1 MSYVAKISLPNVD
14 VKFATPEQ
22 CAVTSEYPPLK
33 AKIGQSPD
41 HIALL
46 TVNFSSR
53 VTQGTTH
60 TIYSIPHDY
69 GYVPLT
75 LSNIIFSTNGG
86 PGVQQDIV
94 GIGYAGVG
102 ANLTIQAYADSTNY
116 KVTIYDNFNW
126 TNSSAILQVSYYI
139 FAENGT

>member
-1 MSYVAKISLPNVD
+1 MTYVAKITLPGFD
-14 VKFATPEQ
+14 AKIATPEQ
-22 CAVTSEYPPLK
+22 CAVTSEFPPLK

-46 TVNFSSR
+46 DIDFTAR
-53 VTQGTTH
+53 VTQNVTH

-69 GYVPLT
+69 GYIPLT
-75 LSNIIFSTNGG
+75 LSNIIFNNGS
-86 PGVQQDIV
+86 QDIV

-102 ANLTIQAYADSTNY
+102 ANLDIQAYCTSTNFI
-116 KVTIYDNFNW
+116 VTIYDNFNW
-126 TNSSAILQVSYYI
+126 TSSAARLQVSYYI